1 MERKVLLIYTGG
13 TIGMVKKEDGSFGP
27 FNFAQLAENVPEL
40 DKLPVQIDHI
50 SYDEP
55 IDSSNMSPDRW
66 IELATLLFNNREDYD
81 GFVVLHG
88 SDTMAY
94 TASAV
99 SFLLKDFNKPIVF
112 TGSQLPIGLIRTDA
126 KENLLTAI
134 EVASTYEGDVP
145 VVPETALYFEY
156 RLYRGNRTIKAN
168 AELFKAFLSPNYP
181 KLGEAGVHLN
191 FNYKSI
197 AEMRPSNPE
206 LVTKLCTDVAILKL
220 YPGIAKPIV
229 EAVLNTPNLKGLIM
243 ETFGTGNASTEQW
256 FINILEE
263 KNKEGLFIVNVTQCF
278 SGSVDQGRYETS
290 TAFNEIGIIPAD
302 DMTTEAA
309 LTKLMFVLA
318 NVQGRKRQIEVY
330 RSNIRGEK
338 RNFR

>member
-27 FNFAQLAENVPEL
+27 FNFGRLAENVPEL
-40 DKLPVQIDHI
+40 GKLPVHIDHI

-55 IDSSNMSPDRW
+55 IDSSNMSPKRW
-66 IELATLLFNNREDYD
+66 IELATLLFEKREQYD

-99 SFLLKDFNKPIVF
+99 SFLLKNFNKPIVF
-112 TGSQLPIGLIRTDA
+112 TGSQLPIGIIRTDA
-126 KENLLTAI
+126 KENLLTSI
-134 EVASTYEGDVP
+134 EIASTYENDEP
-145 VVPETALYFEY
+145 LVPETALYFEY
-156 RLYRGNRTIKAN
+156 RLYRGNRTVKVN
-168 AELFKAFLSPNYP
+168 AELFNAFLSPNYP
-181 KLGEAGVHLN
+181 KLAEAGVHLN
-191 FNYKSI
+191 FNRRFI
-197 AEMRPSNPE
+197 ADKRPSQP
-206 LVTKLCTDVAILKL
+206 KLFTEMSTDVAILKL
-220 YPGIAKPIV
+220 YPGISQTIV

-243 ETFGTGNASTEQW
+243 ETFGTGNASTDKW
-256 FINILEE
+256 FIDLLDT
-263 KNKEGLFIVNVTQCF
+263 KVKEGLFIVNTTQCI

-309 LTKLMFVLA
+309 LTKLMFILA
-318 NVQGRKRQIEVY
+318 NVEDKEEQIKAFQE
-330 RSNIRGEK
+330 NLRGEK
-338 RNFR
+338 HA